1 MRSARAAYVDLGRG
15 EYHAGRSLDALL
27 AAYRVGARLAWR
39 RFVETGREAGLAPEV
54 LYDLGEA
61 IFAYI
66 DEISAESADG
76 YAQEQSAAAGEAQR
90 RRRRLVRVL
99 AEDPPASEEAIRT
112 AAAAAGWALPRRRRG
127 ARRPGRRGRAGG
139 RARRGRGR
147 AGPADRR
154 GRRRRGGRRPRCA
167 CSCPTRARPGAGA
180 RSRRRSRGARAALG
194 PAVPWP
200 RAVGEPAPRRARRSR
215 SPRDGL
221 IVAEEHLATLLLAAD
236 PALGAELAAARLAP
250 LEGLA
255 AAQRERLEATL
266 RAWLDR
272 PGQVQAVAAA
282 LGVHPQTVRYRMTR
296 LRELFG
302 ERLEDPGGALRARSR
317 APRGAHALVLRPCD
331 CSSSAR
337 RGCSGRTSS
346 RPRRP
351 PATSRWASTCPRST
365 SRTPTRRSPP
375 CARSRPTRSSTAPP
389 GPTSTARR
397 RRRSSPRASTPRA
410 RATSPR
416 QPRPPARSSIQ
427 ISTDYSFDGT
437 ASEPY
442 TESSPTKRDRRLRPH
457 QAGRRARRR
466 RGRDAG
472 LRDRAQLVA
481 VRPARQELRRH
492 DPARSAPSATS

>member
-1 MRSARAAYVDLGRG
+1 MAQTTRTFAAVPAETAEVLRPALSGLADETIAAIAAEVPDYARAMEGEFGAAVRRGVEIAFQRFLRLVVDPQADVRGAREIYVDLGRG

-27 AAYRVGARLAWR
+27 AAYRVGARMAWR

-112 AAAAAGWALPRRRRG
+112 VAAAAGWKLPRRLAALVVPG
-127 ARRPGRRGRAGG
+127 DEGTPEDELDADAAALARRIGVDAVGAELGGRLCAFVPDPGGPGRRRALE
-139 RARRGRGR
+139 A
-147 AGPADRR
+147 ALQ
-154 GRRRRGGRRPRCA
+154 
-167 CSCPTRARPGAGA
+167 
-180 RSRRRSRGARAALG
+180 GARAALG

-200 RAVGEPAPRRARRSR
+200 RAPASLRRAAFALAL
-215 SPRDGL
+215 PHDGL

-250 LEGLA
+250 LETLNGG
-255 AAQRERLEATL
+255 QREKMETTL

-302 ERLEDPGGALRARSR
+302 ERLEDPEARFELGLALR
-317 APRGAHALVLRPCD
+317 L
-331 CSSSAR
+331 
-337 RGCSGRTSS
+337 
-346 RPRRP
+346 
-351 PATSRWASTCPRST
+351 
-365 SRTPTRRSPP
+365 TPMR
-375 CARSRPTRSSTAPP
+375 
-389 GPTSTARR
+389 
-397 RRRSSPRASTPRA
+397 
-410 RATSPR
+410 
-416 QPRPPARSSIQ
+416 
-427 ISTDYSFDGT
+427 
-437 ASEPY
+437 
-442 TESSPTKRDRRLRPH
+442 
-457 QAGRRARRR
+457 
-466 RGRDAG
+466 
-472 LRDRAQLVA
+472 
-481 VRPARQELRRH
+481 
-492 DPARSAPSATS
+492 